1 LRLLCV
7 ILVFLSPPEPL
18 ETHTLTPTR
27 TTMLAAVLTLQHVVF
42 LEVGIDPVAIICDG
56 DCRLPN

>member
-7 ILVFLSPPEPL
+7 ILVFLSLPEPS

-27 TTMLAAVLTLQHVVF
+27 ITMLVTASTLQHYPSD
-42 LEVGIDPVAIICDG
+42 IKS
-56 DCRLPN
+56 